1 MQSLK
6 ILDIAP
12 VSSKAFFDIQ
22 ATTESR
28 LTFKLVCDITK
39 TQSQILA
46 LSIPRVHLFRDTV
59 LVRNG
64 KILSRFLFR
73 WSRSKGKQ
81 YVTVPFNKMF

>member
-64 KILSRFLFR
+64 KILSKASRFGGR
-73 WSRSKGKQ
+73 VQRESS
-81 YVTVPFNKMF
+81 M